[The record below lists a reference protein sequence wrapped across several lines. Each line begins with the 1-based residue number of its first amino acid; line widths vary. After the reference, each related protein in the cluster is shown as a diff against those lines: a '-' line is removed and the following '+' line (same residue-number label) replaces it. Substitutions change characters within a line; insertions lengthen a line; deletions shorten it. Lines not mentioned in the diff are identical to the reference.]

1 MLDNRTKSGQFK
13 PGKSGNPGGR
23 RRRTELEAQALECI
37 RGLSPLAPLV
47 LEEILEDKKAKP
59 ADRLKAVEIVLERAY
74 GKPVAPVQV
83 DARPGVLD
91 EIRAEVAKI
100 KEEGEASGV

>member
-1 MLDNRTKSGQFK
+1 MLDNRTKTGRFAK
-13 PGKSGNPGGR
+13 GKSGNPGGR
-23 RRRTELEAQALECI
+23 RRRTALEAQALECI

-47 LEEILEDKKAKP
+47 LEELLLDKNAKP
-59 ADRLKAVEIVLERAY
+59 ADRLKAVEIVLDRAY

-83 DARPGVLD
+83 ETAPGVMA

-100 KEEGEASGV
+100 KKGAAKNGI